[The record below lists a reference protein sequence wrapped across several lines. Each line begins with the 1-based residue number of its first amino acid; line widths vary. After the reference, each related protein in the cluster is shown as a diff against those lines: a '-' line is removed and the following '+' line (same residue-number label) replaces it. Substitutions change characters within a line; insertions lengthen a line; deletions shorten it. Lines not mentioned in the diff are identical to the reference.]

1 MSYINIYKV
10 PQYLSLPF
18 ESAFADP
25 VDFFIWKSLFEKNAN
40 ECFHIN
46 ISYLK
51 LYDQYFLINIV
62 LYHSRN
68 KNYKRSSVCCIWK
81 WFVLIWSLVEWGVFT
96 LHFMSDHLFISI
108 TYLSLSNL
116 LYGQPNLVEK
126 KGYLLHSYIYRVRH
140 L

>member
-1 MSYINIYKV
+1 MLYINIYKAL
-10 PQYLSLPF
+10 QYLSLPIV
-18 ESAFADP
+18 SQGLDL
-25 VDFFIWKSLFEKNAN
+25 VNWFISKTQFEKNAN
-40 ECFHIN
+40 ECLLIN
-46 ISYLK
+46 ISYIK
-51 LYDQYFLINIV
+51 LSDQYFLINIV

-68 KNYKRSSVCCIWK
+68 KNYKRSSVCCTWK
-81 WFVLIWSLVEWGVFT
+81 WFVWMWSLVEWGVFT